1 MGESKYIE
9 QLNKLIEDILSSK
22 KETNSVLQNTSKQII
37 EDITIFINSN
47 ASNPSETNIKEILS
61 DYFIRQ
67 LRLKYQK
74 DIINNISEETK
85 IISKGLLI
93 CEFIFWIINETK
105 FISFKQSLKL
115 LQDIVETIPFQG
127 LEELFILMSSSL
139 KKLDNSLIEKGKLD
153 ILLIQNIFLKRTNN
167 NLDSSLRGKILLL
180 FCDLFSI
187 TEKSGTN
194 IKGKYSSN
202 QINEEISVY
211 SNDNSD
217 TVINDD
223 EIKEQKDL
231 LNEKEKEKEDNK
243 MQIEEEK
250 KEKNKEGEKS
260 SESETDFCAEKNEK
274 IKFYE
279 QFWLIEKILI
289 NPFIVC
295 YIFII
300 YILINYLYYTIVIRR
315 KGTFKTKNHINQ
327 FK

>member
-231 LNEKEKEKEDNK
+231 LNEKEKEDNK

-250 KEKNKEGEKS
+250 KEKKEGEKS

>member
-9 QLNKLIEDILSSK
+9 HLQKLIDDILS
-22 KETNSVLQNTSKQII
+22 TNKDSLFSLKNSAKQLID
-37 EDITIFINSN
+37 EITKFIKSN
-47 ASNPSETNIKEILS
+47 ISNPSETNLKEILS

-67 LRLKYQK
+67 LRLNYQK
-74 DIINNISEETK
+74 DIINNISQPIK
-85 IISKGLLI
+85 IISNGLII
-93 CEFIFWIINETK
+93 CEFIFWIINETE
-105 FISFKQSLKL
+105 FISFKQSLKI

-127 LEELFILMSSSL
+127 LEELFSLMSSSL
-139 KKLDNSLIEKGKLD
+139 KKLDNSFIEKGKLD

-187 TEKSGTN
+187 TEKSGIN

-202 QINEEISVY
+202 KINEEISVY

-223 EIKEQKDL
+223 DIKMQKEL
-231 LNEKEKEKEDNK
+231 LNEKENTEGNK

-260 SESETDFCAEKNEK
+260 SESETDFYAEKNEK

-295 YIFII
+295 YIFIF
-300 YILINYLYYTIVIRR
+300 YIIII
-315 KGTFKTKNHINQ
+315 
-327 FK
+327 

>member
-1 MGESKYIE
+1 M
-9 QLNKLIEDILSSK
+9 
-22 KETNSVLQNTSKQII
+22 
-37 EDITIFINSN
+37 
-47 ASNPSETNIKEILS
+47 
-61 DYFIRQ
+61 
-67 LRLKYQK
+67 
-74 DIINNISEETK
+74 
-85 IISKGLLI
+85 
-93 CEFIFWIINETK
+93 
-105 FISFKQSLKL
+105 KL

-202 QINEEISVY
+202 QLNEEISVY

-223 EIKEQKDL
+223 DIKMQKDL
-231 LNEKEKEKEDNK
+231 LKEKEKEVEENK

-250 KEKNKEGEKS
+250 KDKNKEEEKN
-260 SESETDFCAEKNEK
+260 SETETDFCAEKNEK
-274 IKFYE
+274 IKLYE
-279 QFWLIEKILI
+279 QFWFIEKILI
-289 NPFIVC
+289 DPFIVC
-295 YIFII
+295 YF
-300 YILINYLYYTIVIRR
+300 L
-315 KGTFKTKNHINQ
+315 
-327 FK
+327 

>member
-22 KETNSVLQNTSKQII
+22 KESFPTLQTSTKQII
-37 EDITIFINSN
+37 DEITIFINSN
-47 ASNPSETNIKEILS
+47 TSSPSETNMKEILS
-61 DYFIRQ
+61 DYFMRQ

-74 DIINNISEETK
+74 EIINNISEETK
-85 IISKGLLI
+85 IISNALLI

-127 LEELFILMSSSL
+127 LEELFTLMSSSL
-139 KKLDNSLIEKGKLD
+139 KKLDNSFIEKGKLD

-223 EIKEQKDL
+223 DDIKEQKDL
-231 LNEKEKEKEDNK
+231 LKEKEENK

-300 YILINYLYYTIVIRR
+300 YILIIYFITL
-315 KGTFKTKNHINQ
+315 
-327 FK
+327 

>member
-22 KETNSVLQNTSKQII
+22 KESFSTLQTSTKQII
-37 EDITIFINSN
+37 DEITIFINSN
-47 ASNPSETNIKEILS
+47 TSSPSETNMKEILS
-61 DYFIRQ
+61 DYFMRQ

-74 DIINNISEETK
+74 EIINNISEETK
-85 IISKGLLI
+85 IILNALLI

-127 LEELFILMSSSL
+127 LEELFTLMSSSL
-139 KKLDNSLIEKGKLD
+139 KKLDNSFIEKGKLD

-223 EIKEQKDL
+223 DIKEQKDL
-231 LNEKEKEKEDNK
+231 LKEKEENK

-300 YILINYLYYTIVIRR
+300 YILIIYFITL
-315 KGTFKTKNHINQ
+315 
-327 FK
+327 

>member
-22 KETNSVLQNTSKQII
+22 KETISELQNISKQII
-37 EDITIFINSN
+37 DEITIFINSN
-47 ASNPSETNIKEILS
+47 ASNPSETNMKEILS
-61 DYFIRQ
+61 DYFMRQ

-127 LEELFILMSSSL
+127 LEELFTLMSSSL

-231 LNEKEKEKEDNK
+231 LNEKEKEDNK

-250 KEKNKEGEKS
+250 KEKKEGEKS

-279 QFWLIEKILI
+279 QFWLIEKIQI

>member
-22 KETNSVLQNTSKQII
+22 KETISELQNISKQII
-37 EDITIFINSN
+37 DEITIFINSN
-47 ASNPSETNIKEILS
+47 ASNPSETNMKEILS
-61 DYFIRQ
+61 DYFMRQ

-74 DIINNISEETK
+74 DIINNILEETK

-127 LEELFILMSSSL
+127 LEELFTLMSSSL

-231 LNEKEKEKEDNK
+231 LNEKEKEDNK

-250 KEKNKEGEKS
+250 KEKKEGEKS

-279 QFWLIEKILI
+279 QFWLTEKILI

>member
-127 LEELFILMSSSL
+127 LEELFTLMSSSL

-231 LNEKEKEKEDNK
+231 LNEKEKEDNK